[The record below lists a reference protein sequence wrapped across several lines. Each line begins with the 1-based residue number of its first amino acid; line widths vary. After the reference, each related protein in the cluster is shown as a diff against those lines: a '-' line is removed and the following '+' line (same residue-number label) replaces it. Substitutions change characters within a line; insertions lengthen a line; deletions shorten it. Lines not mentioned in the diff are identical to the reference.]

1 MRVQVEGCSQVICTS
16 CYSLLLLLLLS
27 SAKLNEMSDTC
38 HLETVT
44 DRSVSI
50 QSGSE
55 AESRSEEETRKPS
68 KTLGYCLC
76 FGHMCLGVVFSLL
89 APFFPRVAQSKN
101 LTPIQYSIIF
111 GVYQF
116 GIFIFSP
123 FIGCLLSKN
132 LGKKELGKKHQTLC
146 SESPQP
152 DNASC
157 EDCNREHFSNKSSRL
172 KNFLVWSLIITSS
185 CNLLFGCIGSSNLT
199 DWPYFWLTMTLRLM
213 ESVGGATFLTASGAA
228 IMTFYPDRVST
239 LYVSF
244 RL

>member
-1 MRVQVEGCSQVICTS
+1 
-16 CYSLLLLLLLS
+16 
-27 SAKLNEMSDTC
+27 MSDTC
-38 HLETVT
+38 HSETVT

-50 QSGSE
+50 QSRSE
-55 AESRSEEETRKPS
+55 AESRSEQETRKSS

-76 FGHMCLGVVFSLL
+76 FGHLCLGVVFSLL

-111 GVYQF
+111 GIYQF

-123 FIGCLLSKN
+123 FIGCLLSKK
-132 LGKKELGKKHQTLC
+132 LGKKELEKKELGKKKHQTLC
-146 SESPQP
+146 SESPQL
-152 DNASC
+152 DSASC
-157 EDCNREHFSNKSSRL
+157 KDCDREHFSNESSRL

-185 CNLLFGCIGSSNLT
+185 CNLLFGYIGSSNLT

-239 LYVSF
+239 LYVSPH
-244 RL
+244 L